1 MQRPFK
7 IAYLILAHNNPLVL
21 KRAIAT
27 LSCEDCEFFVH
38 IDKKSSMAKF
48 SGIGGENVHFS
59 ETRLPVYWG
68 EFSIVQAT
76 LQLLRMALKGPETPN
91 HCVLMSGCDY
101 PLRSARYVRE
111 FLATNHGLEFMN
123 LVKVPAPGKP
133 LSRINTVR
141 FQSDKPVRRFV
152 VRVLAKLGLAQRDYR
167 KYLGNLEPYS
177 GSQWWGLTREAC
189 QYLLDFV
196 QQNQHVVKYFENVF
210 AADEA
215 FFHTILGNS
224 PFKSRIRRNLVFE
237 DWSGSV
243 AHPKMISDE
252 HIALFEARDE
262 LRVNDVFGDGESLFA
277 RKFSDT
283 NLELLQR
290 IDEMIERKE
299 RALYSNTRFQRQKTV
314 SAERR

>member
-1 MQRPFK
+1 MERPIK
-7 IAYLILAHNNPLVL
+7 IAYLVLAHNNPLVL

-38 IDKKSSMAKF
+38 IDKKSSMARF

-68 EFSIVQAT
+68 EFSQVQAI
-76 LQLLRMALKGPETPN
+76 LLLLRTALGSSQN
-91 HCVLMSGCDY
+91 SDYCVLISGSDY
-101 PLRSARYVRE
+101 PLRSARYIRE
-111 FLATNHGLEFMN
+111 FLAANHGLEFMN

-141 FQSDKPVRRFV
+141 FQSGKPIRRFV
-152 VRVLAKLGLAQRDYR
+152 MRGLAKLGLGQRDYR
-167 KYLGNLEPYS
+167 KYLGNTEAYS
-177 GSQWWGLTREAC
+177 GSTWWALTRDAC
-189 QYLLDFV
+189 QDILEFV
-196 QQNQHVVKYFENVF
+196 EQNSHFVKYFEDVF

-224 PFKSRIRRNLVFE
+224 LFKSRIRRNLVFE

-243 AHPKMISDE
+243 AHPAMINDE

-262 LRVNDVFGDGESLFA
+262 VRVKDVFGDGESLFA

-299 RALYSNTRFQRQKTV
+299 RALYSNTRFRSEKTV